1 MHSRKRLLCLV
12 LVFLPV
18 LGVHSGVPIPEPAR
32 QAWDEVLNAV
42 WLKAKPR
49 VAFCLGEGRAGV
61 LKTMLESFPDPLP
74 TEPANDPVCSNAT
87 RLGRHL
93 CGPKSLMEYYKVKS
107 TASHGLPMVTVLVS
121 LVPASETC
129 LQYLLLTDNDEKV
142 PNTAACPV
150 GVSTPQC
157 SPGMLLLMSCM
168 FTCNN
173 R

>member
-1 MHSRKRLLCLV
+1 MHSPTQLLCLLLV
-12 LVFLPV
+12 LLPV
-18 LGVHSGVPIPEPAR
+18 LGVDSDVPIPEPAR

-93 CGPKSLMEYYKVKS
+93 CGPKSLMEYYKVNEHRQS
-107 TASHGLPMVTVLVS
+107 WNSNPYCSFVYLP
-121 LVPASETC
+121 
-129 LQYLLLTDNDEKV
+129 QLLLFV
-142 PNTAACPV
+142 C
-150 GVSTPQC
+150 STYC
-157 SPGMLLLMSCM
+157 
-168 FTCNN
+168 
-173 R
+173 